1 MHSSSG
7 QSDGT
12 PRSADTSTTV
22 LPQSIKLNN
31 QTETS
36 ENTNDLIHGSL
47 NGTNLHHGGDLSGDT
62 GAGSSSVTTADE
74 PPLAPSG
81 FSFLSGSTPTT
92 TGADTPQPVAETS
105 GFGFMSTP
113 QQNPG
118 ISGADDNSAISN
130 FLTPANVEPSN
141 TLTPSAETVPEA
153 KPKTSTGRRSTA
165 RSGGPINPII
175 RKKTVRKKRS
185 AKKRIGFDRAKA
197 MEELNQAE
205 SDAQSSMPTS
215 APVKPKEDAKPDE
228 SGSASSL
235 LSGMTIHRSSAVDKV
250 PARNWKNPSQWRK
263 GC

>member
-1 MHSSSG
+1 MGLSMA
-7 QSDGT
+7 
-12 PRSADTSTTV
+12 PTSTT
-22 LPQSIKLNN
+22 
-31 QTETS
+31 
-36 ENTNDLIHGSL
+36 
-47 NGTNLHHGGDLSGDT
+47 GGDLSGD
-62 GAGSSSVTTADE
+62 AVADSSATTADN
-74 PPLAPSG
+74 PPMAPSG

-92 TGADTPQPVAETS
+92 AEADTPQPVAETS

-113 QQNPG
+113 QQSPG
-118 ISGADDNSAISN
+118 ISGTDDNSAISN
-130 FLTPANVEPSN
+130 FLTPANVEPGN
-141 TLTPSAETVPEA
+141 TLTPSADTVPVS
-153 KPKTSTGRRSTA
+153 KPKASTGRRSAT

-175 RKKTVRKKRS
+175 RKKNCSKKRS

-250 PARNWKNPSQWRK
+250 PAEEVEKPVPTTEKEAVGTLPTFRGSVYTEEEE
-263 GC
+263 G